1 MTIGSTYGN
10 TFQAWRTGAGQA
22 WSDYARHAFVEG
34 LRTGELPRASFL
46 HYLVQDY
53 VFLVHFSRAWS
64 LAVVKAE
71 TLEEMKVCA
80 GTVDALVNHEMGPA
94 RPYLCRAGNQR
105 RCAVQTRRRKTQI
118 LPTRDTSWMRV
129 YRATFW
135 IWMAALAPC
144 VMGYGEIGQRLGSSA
159 TAGTP
164 YQDWIDTYAGA
175 EYQDLCAT
183 VGAMIDTA
191 AARRLGDDPGSSPRW
206 DRPSGALH
214 QSDKAGSRVLVHGAS
229 TLSERDWARLSPGS
243 WHQKRPQYRQPLP
256 RGVPRG
262 NSGYRRNR
270 PPSRFLRVP
279 ARSQRRHRPG
289 R

>member
-1 MTIGSTYGN
+1 VTIGSTYGN

-22 WSDYARHAFVEG
+22 WSDYALHAFVEG

-71 TLEEMKVCA
+71 TLDEMKVCA
-80 GTVDALVNHEMGPA
+80 GTVDALVNHEMGLHVRTCA
-94 RPYLCRAGNQR
+94 EQGISEDVLFNAQEEDANLAYTRYVMDAGLQGDF
-105 RCAVQTRRRKTQI
+105 
-118 LPTRDTSWMRV
+118 LDM
-129 YRATFW
+129 
-135 IWMAALAPC
+135 MAALAPC

-175 EYQDLCAT
+175 EYQDLCET

-206 DRPSGALH
+206 TAL
-214 QSDKAGSRVLVHGAS
+214 QARFTKA
-229 TLSERDWARLSPGS
+229 TRLEVGFWSMGLNP
-243 WHQKRPQYRQPLP
+243 
-256 RGVPRG
+256 
-262 NSGYRRNR
+262 
-270 PPSRFLRVP
+270 
-279 ARSQRRHRPG
+279 
-289 R
+289 